1 MPVRSI
7 APSTRRLFLIAAV
20 VLILSMEYSPTA
32 GITGLVKN
40 VSLVLQLRVSDKVS
54 GMNTDKSNS
63 DYPVAAER
71 CNLS

>member
-1 MPVRSI
+1 LMLR
-7 APSTRRLFLIAAV
+7 
-20 VLILSMEYSPTA
+20 MEDCPTA